1 MIRLYAVVFLS
12 GAALMG
18 LEIAGSRIMAP
29 VFGSSIFVWGALI
42 TTFLASLST
51 GYALGGKLADRRPSP
66 ALLGNILVAAGFC
79 LWLLLARPAPLLALC
94 NAAPVPERF
103 RALLAALLLFAL
115 PSVLMGTVSPFATR
129 LAARDV
135 GSIGRTA
142 GTLAAISTAG
152 SIVGTFAMAFL
163 LIPAFPIEPILFGTG
178 AVLVLSG
185 ALASTQGLALRLGVA
200 SLGLF
205 GAAGVFLLR
214 PEAVASPLPGGT
226 VVFRKETAY
235 HRLLVVDQ
243 GPRRALYFD
252 NFAQGMVD
260 RASGR
265 IPDFL
270 YPNGLL
276 AALLWRRDPP
286 RNAFIIGLGA
296 GMLPRFLS
304 EKAPEI
310 ATTSVEIDPEVV
322 RVAEKYF
329 DFRPD
334 SNDRVLVGDGR
345 SLLAREKGPWDVIYL
360 DAFFSDSVPF
370 HLTTLEFFQLCR
382 DRLRPGRHL
391 RGEHRRAHDGPRP
404 APVLGHAPVGAAGV
418 SQRRHAFARSRGRRD
433 QVLGQRHPGLLD
445 VQRAPLQG
453 ACLRRRR
460 PGRRGAG
467 PPRRRVLVTDVLRG
481 RAEDGGGPDPHRLLR
496 PDGRLAAP
504 GPLSR
509 RPGRR
514 AGAAR

>member
-1 MIRLYAVVFLS
+1 VIRLYTVVFLS

-42 TTFLASLST
+42 TTFLASLSG

-115 PSVLMGTVSPFATR
+115 PSVLMGMVSPFATR

-185 ALASTQGLALRLGVA
+185 ALASTQGLPVRLGLA
-200 SLGLF
+200 SLGLLA
-205 GAAGVFLLR
+205 AAGVFLLR

-226 VVFRKETAY
+226 IVFRKETAY

-243 GPRRALYFD
+243 GPRRALFFD

-265 IPDFL
+265 TPDYF
-270 YPNGLL
+270 YPNGLA

-296 GMLPRFLS
+296 GMLPRFFS
-304 EKAPEI
+304 DKAPEI
-310 ATTSVEIDPEVV
+310 ATTTVEIDPEVV
-322 RVAEKYF
+322 RVAQKYF

-382 DRLRPGRHL
+382 DRLAPGGLFAGNIAGLTMGRDQHL
-391 RGEHRRAHDGPRP
+391 FWAMVRSAKQVFPNVAMLSPELSGGATRFSGSVILVCSMSTERLSRERVFTEGDRVA
-404 APVLGHAPVGAAGV
+404 AALGHPAVASWARTFYEGELRTEGVPILTDSFAPTDAL
-418 SQRRHAFARSRGRRD
+418 QHLGR
-433 QVLGQRHPGLLD
+433 
-445 VQRAPLQG
+445 
-453 ACLRRRR
+453 
-460 PGRRGAG
+460 
-467 PPRRRVLVTDVLRG
+467 
-481 RAEDGGGPDPHRLLR
+481 
-496 PDGRLAAP
+496 
-504 GPLSR
+504 
-509 RPGRR
+509 
-514 AGAAR
+514 

>member
-1 MIRLYAVVFLS
+1 VFRLYTVVFLS

-29 VFGSSIFVWGALI
+29 VFGTSIFVWGALI

-51 GYALGGKLADRRPSP
+51 GYALGGKIADRRPSP
-66 ALLGNILVAAGFC
+66 ALLGNILIAAGFV

-94 NAAPVPERF
+94 AAAPVPERF

-115 PSVLMGTVSPFATR
+115 PSVLMGTISPFATR

-163 LIPAFPIEPILFGTG
+163 LIPAFPIEPILFGLG

-185 ALASTQGLALRLGVA
+185 AFASPEGFGRRAAVA
-200 SLGLF
+200 
-205 GAAGVFLLR
+205 AAGLLAATSVFVLR

-243 GPRRALYFD
+243 GLRRALYFN
-252 NFAQGMVD
+252 NFAQGMLE

-265 IPDFL
+265 TPDYL
-270 YPNGLL
+270 YPNGLA
-276 AALLWRRDPP
+276 AALLWRREPP
-286 RNAFIIGLGA
+286 KNAFVIGLGA
-296 GMLPRFLS
+296 GMLPRFFS

-310 ATTSVEIDPEVV
+310 ATTTVEIDPEVV

-334 SNDRVLVGDGR
+334 ANDRVLVGDGR
-345 SLLAREKGPWDVIYL
+345 SLLEREKGPWDVIFL
-360 DAFFSDSVPF
+360 DAYFSDSVPF
-370 HLTTLEFFQLCR
+370 HLTTREFFELCR
-382 DRLRPGRHL
+382 DRLAPGGLFAGNLAGLTMGRDQRLFWAMVRSAQEVFPNVAILSRELAGGAKAFSGNAILVASMSTDRLSKERVFAEGDRVARAFGHPPIAAWARTFYDGEL
-391 RGEHRRAHDGPRP
+391 RTEGV
-404 APVLGHAPVGAAGV
+404 PVLTDSYAPTEAM
-418 SQRRHAFARSRGRRD
+418 QH
-433 QVLGQRHPGLLD
+433 LGK
-445 VQRAPLQG
+445 
-453 ACLRRRR
+453 
-460 PGRRGAG
+460 
-467 PPRRRVLVTDVLRG
+467 
-481 RAEDGGGPDPHRLLR
+481 
-496 PDGRLAAP
+496 
-504 GPLSR
+504 
-509 RPGRR
+509 
-514 AGAAR
+514 

>member
-1 MIRLYAVVFLS
+1 MFRLYTVVFLS

-29 VFGSSIFVWGALI
+29 VFGTSVFVWGALI

-51 GYALGGKLADRRPSP
+51 GYALGGKVADRRPSP
-66 ALLGNILVAAGFC
+66 ALLGNILVSAGFC

-94 NAAPVPERF
+94 SAAPVPERF
-103 RALLAALLLFAL
+103 RALLAAILLFTL
-115 PSVLMGTVSPFATR
+115 PSVLMGMVSPFATR

-152 SIVGTFAMAFL
+152 SIVGTFAMTFL

-185 ALASTQGLALRLGVA
+185 ALASTQGLPLRLGIA

-205 GAAGVFLLR
+205 AAAGVFLMR
-214 PEAVASPLPGGT
+214 PEAVASPLPGGS

-260 RASGR
+260 RASGEA
-265 IPDFL
+265 PGYL
-270 YPNGLL
+270 YPNGLA
-276 AALLWRRDPP
+276 AALLWRREPP
-286 RNAFIIGLGA
+286 RNAFVIGLGA
-296 GMLPRFLS
+296 GMLPRFFS

-329 DFRPD
+329 EFRPD

-345 SLLAREKGPWDVIYL
+345 SLLAREKGPWDAIFL
-360 DAFFSDSVPF
+360 DAYFADSVPF
-370 HLTTLEFFQLCR
+370 HLTTLEFFELCR
-382 DRLRPGRHL
+382 DRLAPGGIFAGNL
-391 RGEHRRAHDGPRP
+391 
-404 APVLGHAPVGAAGV
+404 VGLTMG
-418 SQRRHAFARSRGRRD
+418 RD
-433 QVLGQRHPGLLD
+433 QRLFWAIVRSAQRTFPNVAILSRELADGASTFSGNAILVASMSTDRLSKERVFAEGDRVARVFGHPPIAAWARTFYEGE
-445 VQRAPLQG
+445 
-453 ACLRRRR
+453 
-460 PGRRGAG
+460 
-467 PPRRRVLVTDVLRG
+467 PRLTDVPMLTDSYAPTDALQHLG
-481 RAEDGGGPDPHRLLR
+481 R
-496 PDGRLAAP
+496 
-504 GPLSR
+504 
-509 RPGRR
+509 
-514 AGAAR
+514 

>member
-322 RVAEKYF
+322 RVAQKYF

-382 DRLRPGRHL
+382 DRLAPGGIFAGNIAGLTMGRDQHL
-391 RGEHRRAHDGPRP
+391 FWAMLRSAQQVFPNVAMLSPDLAGGATRFSGSVILVCSTSSERLSRERVFAEGDRV
-404 APVLGHAPVGAAGV
+404 AAALGHPAVAAWARTFYEGELRTEGAPILTD
-418 SQRRHAFARSRGRRD
+418 SFAPTD
-433 QVLGQRHPGLLD
+433 
-445 VQRAPLQG
+445 ALQH
-453 ACLRRRR
+453 LWR
-460 PGRRGAG
+460 
-467 PPRRRVLVTDVLRG
+467 
-481 RAEDGGGPDPHRLLR
+481 
-496 PDGRLAAP
+496 
-504 GPLSR
+504 
-509 RPGRR
+509 
-514 AGAAR
+514 